1 MERSVTPGATQP
13 GERPGPDGSRP
24 GCPRFPRTGRQPA
37 RLGRSPSRSTSSVR
51 PETRT
56 CVRNRHNLATSGP
69 SLTSGPITQR
79 ERERA
84 ADRFPID
91 SDVWPWAAHAS
102 VVVHRM
108 SGSDVRYLIRAVRP
122 CKRFC
127 RLGSAWAG
135 SVFDGRMQNCRL
147 CSLGESPG
155 GTDGGGGIGWPP
167 GCRGSFRLVVPVPA
181 LRPGRCGM
189 PENGVMKGISAGRSG
204 WPHLAWAMWLPC
216 VSAVVVAG
224 LFVVVDLAGMVMGSW
239 DTPVAGLGW
248 LKAGAIGQFGLA
260 IVAAA
265 VLIAGAARPSW
276 HRGAAITAYAIIALE
291 IGWFL
296 LTRMLV
302 QDHP

>member
-1 MERSVTPGATQP
+1 MAARLPGKFPPGSTSPGLAPGALRDA
-13 GERPGPDGSRP
+13 GEWGYEGHFRGPV
-24 GCPRFPRTGRQPA
+24 
-37 RLGRSPSRSTSSVR
+37 RL
-51 PETRT
+51 
-56 CVRNRHNLATSGP
+56 A
-69 SLTSGPITQR
+69 
-79 ERERA
+79 
-84 ADRFPID
+84 
-91 SDVWPWAAHAS
+91 
-102 VVVHRM
+102 
-108 SGSDVRYLIRAVRP
+108 
-122 CKRFC
+122 
-127 RLGSAWAG
+127 
-135 SVFDGRMQNCRL
+135 
-147 CSLGESPG
+147 
-155 GTDGGGGIGWPP
+155 
-167 GCRGSFRLVVPVPA
+167 
-181 LRPGRCGM
+181 
-189 PENGVMKGISAGRSG
+189 
-204 WPHLAWAMWLPC
+204 HLAWAMWLPC